1 MWAGR
6 AWITDKVPTAA
17 QDCLNPGFYQ
27 VTEKCMPILFKQL
40 LGWRRKWQPTP
51 IFLPGKFH
59 GLRSLVGYSP
69 QGRKESDTTER
80 PLLLSLW
87 GSFCYLQLN
96 LNIIKSF
103 LWSINYNQRD
113 GNWDSAQTVNSQVWV
128 DFPEK
133 GTWLEQANHLEYSSQ
148 YSISLVPLSDHLA
161 LYGREILGCMRSFR
175 VDWYL
180 RIRYQ
185 TGVCVVTPS
194 E

>member
-1 MWAGR
+1 MQETW
-6 AWITDKVPTAA
+6 V
-17 QDCLNPGFYQ
+17 
-27 VTEKCMPILFKQL
+27 
-40 LGWRRKWQPTP
+40 
-51 IFLPGKFH
+51 
-59 GLRSLVGYSP
+59 RSLDQEDP
-69 QGRKESDTTER
+69 REKEMATHSSILAWKIPWIEDPGGLQSTGSQRVRHDWATS
-80 PLLLSLW
+80 LSLSLW

-96 LNIIKSF
+96 LNVIKSF

-113 GNWDSAQTVNSQVWV
+113 GNRDSAQTVNSQVWV

-148 YSISLVPLSDHLA
+148 YSVSLVPLSDHLA